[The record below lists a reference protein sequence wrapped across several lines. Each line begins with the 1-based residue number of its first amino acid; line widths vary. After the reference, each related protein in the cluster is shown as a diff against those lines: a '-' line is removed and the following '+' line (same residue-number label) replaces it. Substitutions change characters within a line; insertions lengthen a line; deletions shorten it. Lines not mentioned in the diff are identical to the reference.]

1 MGYDEELS
9 APAKV
14 NLADF
19 FPGRSIV
26 AVDELTLSGTPIRP
40 GDAVVTLEPM
50 QIRAAKVE
58 FA

>member
-1 MGYDEELS
+1 
-9 APAKV
+9 
-14 NLADF
+14 
-19 FPGRSIV
+19 
-26 AVDELTLSGTPIRP
+26 VDELTLSGTPIRP